1 MQLPV
6 GAVICAFIAALLFA
20 VSAVAQQSAAA
31 EVPEGEGLMR
41 ALVRNPRWW
50 AGMIGDGGG
59 FAFQVAALALG
70 SVLIVQPILVSALV
84 FALPMA
90 ARYSGRKTTAS
101 MWANALA
108 LSVALAVFLIVGDPT
123 EGLDNAPWHR
133 WLWPLGL
140 VFGVVAAGVIGARVV
155 KTPALRALLLGGA
168 GGTLVGVS
176 AALTANVTRLFG
188 ESISSALTSWEIYV
202 LVLTGVGG
210 VYLQQR
216 GYQAGSLAACLPA
229 FTIAEPLVAAFV
241 GITVL
246 DERLRSGPV
255 GTAFVIVA
263 VLVMCVATVALSRA
277 QAGEPLEVSD
287 SAPVSQP

>member
-1 MQLPV
+1 M
-6 GAVICAFIAALLFA
+6 LFA
-20 VSAVAQQSAAA
+20 VSAVAQQQAAS

-84 FALPMA
+84 FALPLA
-90 ARYSGRKTTAS
+90 ARYGGVRITRG
-101 MWANALA
+101 MWANAVV

-123 EGLDNAPWHR
+123 AGNSDAPFRQWV
-133 WLWPLGL
+133 LPLGL
-140 VFGVVAAGVIGARVV
+140 IFGLVAVGLVVERIV
-155 KTPALRALLLGGA
+155 KTPALRALLLGAA

-176 AALTANVTRLFG
+176 AALTAHVTQLFEQG
-188 ESISSALTSWEIYV
+188 IGVALSNWQLYL
-202 LVLTGVGG
+202 LVATGVGG

-229 FTIAEPLVAAFV
+229 FTVAEPLVAAFV

-246 DERLRSGPV
+246 DERLRSGPL
-255 GTAFVIVA
+255 GTAFVLIA
-263 VLVMCVATVALSRA
+263 VIAMCLATVALSRA
-277 QAGEPLEVSD
+277 QAVEPVPESD
-287 SAPVSQP
+287 SSPVSPLRE

>member
-1 MQLPV
+1 MQLPL
-6 GAVICAFIAALLFA
+6 GAVICAFVAALLFA

-31 EVPEGEGLMR
+31 AVPEGEGLMR
-41 ALVRNPRWW
+41 ALIRNPRWW

-140 VFGVVAAGVIGARVV
+140 VFAVVAAGVIGARVV

-188 ESISSALTSWEIYV
+188 QSISSALTSWEIYV

-277 QAGEPLEVSD
+277 QAGEPLEVPD